1 MSDFYKLN
9 YKLNQVMRLKRDTS
23 DAADSDE
30 SRDDD
35 KKEKKAPTDSN
46 ESDADDDVNVVRGE
60 DFAARF

>member
-60 DFAARF
+60 DFAA